1 MKYKTQLEQQ
11 IDCLAHDISFTKGQ
25 INILDKLLKQLGTQ
39 KIYLYERLKIKE
51 KNLNTELGYKETEDF
66 WAREEENNIKLI
78 KDKG

>member
-1 MKYKTQLEQQ
+1 MEYKTKLEQQ

>member
-1 MKYKTQLEQQ
+1 MEYKTKLEQQ

-39 KIYLYERLKIKE
+39 KIYLHERKVKLE
-51 KNLNTELGYKETEDF
+51 NNLMLEQGYKETEDF
-66 WAREEENNIKLI
+66 WVREEENNIKLI

>member
-1 MKYKTQLEQQ
+1 MKYKTQTEQR
-11 IDCLAHDISFTKGQ
+11 IDCLAHDISFTQGQ

-66 WAREEENNIKLI
+66 WVREEENNIKLI
-78 KDKG
+78 KDKL